1 MLSLM
6 RKNVKSFLVK
16 AIISLIVLS
25 FIGTIF
31 LVWGM
36 GGDDKH
42 KSRGIVIATVFDKD
56 ITHTDYDTEY
66 RQLYEY
72 YQRQFKNN
80 WSPEMADRIQLKKVA
95 LDNVVNR
102 QIMLHEA
109 FQQGI
114 AVSDKDVLDK
124 IQSIPAFQQNGHF
137 DSRAYAQILEY
148 GMHLNSAAFEDQIK
162 KSLIIERLQER
173 IKAGIKVSRE
183 ELLDTYSQQNEKVQA
198 DYVVF
203 SPATFLSQVAV
214 SDDDVSQYFEKNK
227 ESYKLPTQRKIRF
240 VYVDCQ
246 KVKASLSVDDDAI
259 TKYYESHTPEYQ
271 VSKQVHAR
279 HILIKTDPTGDAA
292 KKEEARKKA
301 EDLLK
306 RVKAGEDFTKLATEF
321 SQDPGSASKG
331 GDLGYF
337 GQGRMTPNFEKAAFA
352 LEKGAISDVVET
364 PFGYHIIKVEDVQ
377 EARTKPIDEAKQEI
391 SAKLIDEKAWEAA
404 ENEAYNM
411 VRNFYKTGQ
420 LEEVAV
426 KEGYAIL
433 DTELAQDTKIIPN
446 VGQSDEFAKTAFSLT
461 KDNVST
467 PVRANAGYYI
477 LRLAE
482 EIPPRIPELDKV
494 REKVTQALKKEK
506 AGEKAKAMAEE
517 MHAKLQGANAD
528 LATLAKEYQV
538 TVADSGE
545 ITHSGFI
552 KGLGPSQEMA
562 NALFGLKE
570 GSFTPVIQTGRGSC
584 IAVLKKRVGLDLAKF
599 AEQETMIRE
608 QIMRSKEQQLV
619 QAWLER
625 LKKKNNI
632 IIDYSQVS

>member
-1 MLSLM
+1 MLNLM

-16 AIISLIVLS
+16 AIISLIVLT

-36 GGDDKH
+36 GDEKH
-42 KSRGIVIATVFDKD
+42 KDRGRVVATVFDRD

-72 YQRQFKNN
+72 YQRQFKDN
-80 WSPEMADRIQLKKVA
+80 WSPEMADKIQLKKAA

-109 FQQGI
+109 SQQGI

-137 DSRAYAQILEY
+137 DNRAYAQILEY

-162 KSLIIERLQER
+162 KSLIIDRLQER
-173 IKAGIKVSRE
+173 IRAGIKVSRE

-198 DYVVF
+198 DYVLF
-203 SPATFLSQVAV
+203 SPATFLSQLAV
-214 SDDDVSQYFEKNK
+214 SDDDVSQYFAKNK

-246 KVKASLSVDDDAI
+246 KVKASLSIDDDAI
-259 TKYYESHTPEYQ
+259 TKYYESHMPEYQ
-271 VSKQVHAR
+271 VPKQVHAR
-279 HILIKTDPTGDAA
+279 HILIKTDPTGDSA

-306 RVKAGEDFTKLATEF
+306 RVKAGEDFTKLAAEF
-321 SQDPGSASKG
+321 SQDPGSATKG

-337 GQGRMTPNFEKAAFA
+337 GRGRMTPNFEKAAFA

-377 EARTKPIDEAKQEI
+377 EARTKPIDEVKPEI
-391 SAKLIDEKAWEAA
+391 RAKLLDGEAWEAA
-404 ENEAYNM
+404 ENVAYNM

-420 LEEVAV
+420 LEEMAV
-426 KEGYAIL
+426 KGGYSII
-433 DTELAQDTKIIPN
+433 DTELAENTKIIPN
-446 VGQSDEFAKTAFSLT
+446 VGQSEEFAKTAFSLM

-467 PVRANAGYYI
+467 PVRATAGYYI
-477 LRLAE
+477 LRLVE
-482 EIPPRIPELDKV
+482 EIPPRIPELDMV

-552 KGLGPSQEMA
+552 KGLGPSQEIS
-562 NALFGLKE
+562 NALFSLKE